1 MAVVHKSELIYVGD
15 GRLGR
20 GVFAA
25 ADIAKGEIVEVC
37 PTLEVDDSAVS
48 GELGNYIF
56 SSNDD
61 EHTAIMPL
69 GFGMLYNHS
78 ADANCAGSFGLKC
91 EKTPSRVSRV
101 SALLRS
107 CR

>member
-1 MAVVHKSELIYVGD
+1 M
-15 GRLGR
+15 
-20 GVFAA
+20 FAA

-78 ADANCAGSFGLKC
+78 ADANCEYVEHGPQQIAYVTKRAVEAGDELTINYGDDWWETRGIDPL
-91 EKTPSRVSRV
+91 
-101 SALLRS
+101 
-107 CR
+107 